1 MRLVIDV
8 LKQKGFP
15 FIMTYIDDLTFDQR
29 WNVMPGILELQQ
41 YIQPYMTT
49 FNGLTF
55 LEWSKEKGFEISQTQ
70 HPLEAAHQS
79 AFELIQSYNLV

>member
-1 MRLVIDV
+1 
-8 LKQKGFP
+8 
-15 FIMTYIDDLTFDQR
+15 MTYIDDLTFDQR

-55 LEWSKEKGFEISQTQ
+55 LEWSKEKGFPISETL
-70 HPLEAAHQS
+70 HPLESAHRAAS
-79 AFELIQSYNLV
+79 DYILEFGINKI